1 MLYFVRNALEPEA
14 DKGMLGLQE
23 DVEDSG
29 LSEYFDQDPDQG
41 RISAVWSVTMGS
53 PRSSSAATTHAA
65 FTTDALTLDSV
76 ARRILGLKEESTY
89 DVRPRF
95 PL

>member
-1 MLYFVRNALEPEA
+1 MARETALSDHALGLYQGGSMLYFVRNALEPEA

-53 PRSSSAATTHAA
+53 PRSSSQP
-65 FTTDALTLDSV
+65 
-76 ARRILGLKEESTY
+76 
-89 DVRPRF
+89 RPTPPSLRM
-95 PL
+95 P